1 VGFALTKA
9 FAQRDLSLL
18 RLESQAVRLAEN
30 AISVDAVEFDRLIA
44 DGSQTALAR
53 ANELYVG
60 ELLSGFSVEEPE
72 FEQWLSAM
80 RGVYQDTA
88 LRAMIDLLQIQEKE
102 GELDL
107 AIETASKA
115 LRIDPFREDIHR
127 QLIRARCSP

>member
-1 VGFALTKA
+1 M
-9 FAQRDLSLL
+9 
-18 RLESQAVRLAEN
+18 AEN

-44 DGSQTALAR
+44 DGSQAALAR

-88 LRAMIDLLQIQEKE
+88 LRAMIGAVKNDM
-102 GELDL
+102 
-107 AIETASKA
+107 A
-115 LRIDPFREDIHR
+115 
-127 QLIRARCSP
+127 ARK